1 MRYLVAILILPFLAL
16 AHASGQERQV
26 SFDTTGTVWVLTA
39 NLNRQHQ
46 LLPDL
51 PTLVEA
57 RLFVASDTAY
67 YLDVILDEGGSRLRR
82 RVDLTESAVLD
93 LRRRSSMVLISFDVD
108 DSAELDQSGRAALL
122 WGSTIWSLLYYGT
135 ATSIALNIDEPAVPI
150 LLAGGLGYLV
160 PALLTNNAPV
170 TEGAASLALGGMF
183 QGTIHG
189 WALAALVAGED
200 LFDAETPRLGFGL
213 SVLTGIGE
221 SIVGYAVATNSN
233 MSEGRAGVIN
243 TTSFYGLVC
252 GGLASAAIFDQVDPS
267 SDVASRVVGGA
278 ALAGAAAGVIIGNA
292 VADGQHYS
300 SGDASM
306 YGITGFFGATLPWVV
321 LATVQ
326 PESPSATLV
335 STLSIAT
342 TVGGL
347 WLGDQLV
354 QGKDYRSNDGTISVL
369 SLLGGGLIGLGV
381 AELVDSDQA
390 YAALTYAGA
399 IGGFAISLA
408 MAKPTVE
415 TKSMS
420 ALEVN
425 VNPLGPIMLQRDAFG
440 ITRPAPFATLRYR
453 F

>member
-1 MRYLVAILILPFLAL
+1 MRSILLIMILPFLLL
-16 AHASGQERQV
+16 AQSSGQERQV
-26 SFDTTGTVWVLTA
+26 SFDTTGTVWILTA
-39 NLNRQHQ
+39 DLNRQHQ

-57 RLFVASDTAY
+57 RLFVVADTSY
-67 YLDVILDEGGSRLRR
+67 YLDAILDEGGSRLRR
-82 RVDLTESAVLD
+82 RIDLTVDAARDLRLRSSAVLGQAVAAYD
-93 LRRRSSMVLISFDVD
+93 T
-108 DSAELDQSGRAALL
+108 ELDQSGRTALL

-135 ATSIALNIDEPAVPI
+135 ATGVALDVSEPAVPI

-221 SIVGYAVATNSN
+221 TIAGYAVATSSN

-243 TTSFYGLVC
+243 TTAFYGLVC
-252 GGLASAAIFDQVDPS
+252 GGLTSAAIFDQVEPS
-267 SDVASRVVGGA
+267 SDVAARVVGGL
-278 ALAGAAAGVIIGNA
+278 ALAGAAGGVIAGNA

-326 PESPSATLV
+326 PDDLSATLV
-335 STLSIAT
+335 SSLSIAT
-342 TVGGL
+342 TIGGL
-347 WLGDQLV
+347 WIGDQLV
-354 QGKDYRSNDGTISVL
+354 RGKDYRTTDGTISVL
-369 SLLGGGLIGLGV
+369 SLLGGGLIGLGI
-381 AELVDSDQA
+381 AELVDSDRA
-390 YAALTYAGA
+390 YSALTYAGA
-399 IGGFAISLA
+399 VGGFAISLA
-408 MAKPTVE
+408 MAKPAAE

-440 ITRPAPFATLRYR
+440 ITRPAPFATMRYR